1 MKGVPLNIARTRV
14 WHPCSTSRLALSST
28 NRIIFLLARR
38 VAMRLRTLI
47 NRLVWL
53 VVIAFLGYAALL
65 GVSSYLQVKET
76 VEQAVADSVQRQ
88 KAALATGRPTAA
100 PPDQAVD
107 VRDAI
112 LLIARRANLPV
123 GVTKVDV
130 KPEGNRLRVSLH
142 WSCGVVTVADEVVLA
157 VPLWMDRTFD
167 LRP

>member
-1 MKGVPLNIARTRV
+1 
-14 WHPCSTSRLALSST
+14 
-28 NRIIFLLARR
+28 
-38 VAMRLRTLI
+38 MRLRTLI

-112 LLIARRANLPV
+112 LLIARHLAFCR
-123 GVTKVDV
+123 
-130 KPEGNRLRVSLH
+130 RFSSVS
-142 WSCGVVTVADEVVLA
+142 SASSSVVESV
-157 VPLWMDRTFD
+157 
-167 LRP
+167 